1 MDKTV
6 KSESKAAQI
15 IKALMAAYVI
25 TGVLLLLLAFV
36 LYKFE
41 LDEGKVTLGIIG
53 VYIVSCLVGGLI
65 VGKRIGTRRFIWGL
79 IVGAVYFLILT
90 GVSMAVNRSLDGNA
104 GSFLSTMVMCMGGGM
119 LGGMLS

>member
-6 KSESKAAQI
+6 KKDSKAAQI
-15 IKALMAAYVI
+15 IKGLMAAYVI

-41 LDEGKVTLGIIG
+41 LDESKVTLGIIG
-53 VYIVSCLVGGLI
+53 VYIVSCLIGGLI
-65 VGKRIGTRRFIWGL
+65 VGKRIGARRFIWGL
-79 IVGAVYFLILT
+79 IVGALYFLILT
-90 GVSMAVNRSLDGNA
+90 GISLAVNRTLEGNA

>member
-90 GVSMAVNRSLDGNA
+90 GVSMAVNRSLDGNV